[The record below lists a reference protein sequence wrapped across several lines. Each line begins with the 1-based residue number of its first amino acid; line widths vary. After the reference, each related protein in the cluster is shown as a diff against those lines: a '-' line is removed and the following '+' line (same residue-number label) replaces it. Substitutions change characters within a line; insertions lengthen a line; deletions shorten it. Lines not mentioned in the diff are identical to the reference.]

1 MSYSILH
8 RSMVL
13 AGIMISAHFAF
24 GCSTVVS
31 PVSHSELIT
40 TDKNHGL
47 LVGTIHLTHA
57 RKSQP
62 PDSKWPGEMKWWV
75 EEQTSGSRILIKHLP
90 LDGPFVLKL
99 PPGSYRVTDIMLTS
113 VRGLWHTV
121 LPTTF
126 SIRPEACTALG
137 TWELEMQTGF
147 LTGWMTR
154 QVSHEERVAH
164 DAIERAFGAEGCP
177 TLVAPLES
185 PVKSLVKL
193 NFRTRGSYPH

>member
-1 MSYSILH
+1 MNYPIL
-8 RSMVL
+8 RRGMVL
-13 AGIMISAHFAF
+13 MGILVLAHFAL
-24 GCSTVVS
+24 GCTSVVV
-31 PVSHSELIT
+31 PVSHSELAT

-47 LVGTIHLTHA
+47 LVGSIHLAHA
-57 RKSQP
+57 GKAQP
-62 PDSKWPGEMKWWV
+62 ADSKQSREMKWWI
-75 EEQTSGSRILIKHLP
+75 EEQTSGSRILISHLP

-99 PPGSYRVTDIMLTS
+99 PLGSYRVTDIMLTS

-126 SIRPEACTALG
+126 SIQPESCTALG

-147 LTGWMTR
+147 FTGWMTR
-154 QVSHEERVAH
+154 HVSHEEGIAH

-193 NFRTRGSYPH
+193 SFRTRRSYPH